1 MSHPGAP
8 SNWTT
13 YPPYGSSTLDP
24 WVVAPLA
31 LAAGVYLRGWL
42 RLHSQVPQYFSAG
55 RLVAFLAGLT
65 AIAVALQSPL
75 HGLEAQLLQAHMVQ
89 HLLLMMVAPPLL
101 WVGAPLLPIMQGLPR
116 SILRGWVGPIFAWPP
131 LARSF
136 RWLVHPTVTW
146 ITCMGSTWA
155 WHSPALY
162 ERALASAFWH
172 EAQHVYFLS
181 TALAFWLPVVQPWPS
196 RPLMVPWA
204 IVVYLILA
212 DLQNTVLSA
221 WLVFAERVIYP
232 SYEAVPSVWGIA
244 TLDDQAAAGAIMWVL
259 RSVAFLLPSAWI
271 VGQILRPER
280 LRAIR
285 TGAQIVQRRDGDSG
299 QAAERL

>member
-8 SNWTT
+8 SNWTAH
-13 YPPYGSSTLDP
+13 PLFGSWTLDP

-42 RLHSQVPQYFSAG
+42 RLHSQVPQHFGAG
-55 RLVAFLAGLT
+55 RLAAFLAGLA

-75 HGLEAQLLQAHMVQ
+75 HGLGTQLLQAHMVQ

-101 WVGAPLLPIMQGLPR
+101 WLGAPLLPMMQGLPGGIR
-116 SILRGWVGPIFAWPP
+116 RAWVGPIFAWPP
-131 LARSF
+131 LTRSF
-136 RWLVHPTVTW
+136 RWLVHPAVTW
-146 ITCMGSTWA
+146 VAFMGSIWA
-155 WHSPALY
+155 WHTPALY
-162 ERALASAFWH
+162 ECALASEFWH
-172 EAQHVYFLS
+172 EAQHVCFLS

-196 RPLMVPWA
+196 RPLMLPWA

-212 DLQNTVLSA
+212 DLQNTGLSA

-232 SYEAVPSVWGIA
+232 SYEAVPPVWGIA

-259 RSVAFLLPSAWI
+259 GSVAFLLPGAGI
-271 VGQILRPER
+271 VGQILSPER
-280 LRAIR
+280 PRAIR
-285 TGAQIVQRRDGDSG
+285 TGARIAQRHDGDPG
-299 QAAERL
+299 QAAESL